1 MVLWSCSL
9 VVFFLIFAKNKK
21 SMKIVYFGTPEIA
34 SSQLEAII
42 AAGYEVAAVVTV
54 PDKPAGRGKKI
65 QSSHVKETA
74 LKYGLPI
81 MQPVSLKSPEFIEEL
96 SSYNADMFIVVA
108 FRMLPEVVWSMPP
121 KGTFNLHASLLP
133 QYRGAAPI
141 NHAIINGE
149 TETGLTT
156 FLLDKEI
163 DTGEIIIQ
171 EKVTIEANETAGTLH
186 DKLMV
191 LGNKVV
197 VDTIKIIEEGKVNS
211 QSQAMIIERDNLQ
224 LKPAPK
230 IFKEDCKIDW
240 SKDAKSVYD
249 FIRGL
254 SPYPAAHTQFVSD
267 EGETMDLKIYEVSL
281 EKNNNDEELN
291 SVITDGKSYMKVVL
305 KDYNIS
311 IDIIQ
316 QAGKKAMSIADF
328 LRGARINGRWKTN

>member
-1 MVLWSCSL
+1 
-9 VVFFLIFAKNKK
+9 
-21 SMKIVYFGTPEIA
+21 MKIVYFGTPEIA

-42 AAGYEVAAVVTV
+42 SAGYEVAAVVTV

-96 SSYNADMFIVVA
+96 SSLNADMFVVVA
-108 FRMLPEVVWSMPP
+108 FRMLPEVVWSMPRL
-121 KGTFNLHASLLP
+121 GTFNLHASLLP

-149 TETGLTT
+149 KETGLTT

-163 DTGEIIIQ
+163 DTGEIILQ
-171 EKVTIEANETAGTLH
+171 EKVVIEEKETAGTLH
-186 DKLMV
+186 DKLMI

-197 VDTIKIIEEGKVNS
+197 VDTIKMIEEGRLHS
-211 QSQAMIIERDNLQ
+211 QSQESIIQRDNIQ

-240 SKDAKSVYD
+240 TKDAKSVFN

-254 SPYPAAHTQFVSD
+254 SPYPAAHTQLVS
-267 EGETMDLKIYEVSL
+267 ENGETIDLKIFDVSL
-281 EKNNNDEELN
+281 EDRPSDTYEMKQ
-291 SVITDGKSYMKVVL
+291 VITDGKSYLKVVL
-305 KDYNIS
+305 KDSYIS
-311 IDIIQ
+311 INYLQ
-316 QAGKKAMSIADF
+316 QAGKKAMPVADF
-328 LRGARINGRWKTN
+328 LRGARLNGKLKIES

>member
-1 MVLWSCSL
+1 
-9 VVFFLIFAKNKK
+9 
-21 SMKIVYFGTPEIA
+21 MKIVYFGTPEIA

-65 QSSHVKETA
+65 QSSDVKLTA
-74 LKYGLPI
+74 LKYDLPI
-81 MQPVSLKSPEFIEEL
+81 LQPVSLKSPEFIAEL
-96 SSYNADMFIVVA
+96 SSYNADLFVVVA

-121 KGTFNLHASLLP
+121 MGTFNLHASLLP

-149 TETGLTT
+149 KETGLTT

-163 DTGEIIIQ
+163 DTGEIIMQ
-171 EKVTIEANETAGTLH
+171 EKVTIEDDETAGTLH

-197 VDTIKIIEEGKVNS
+197 VETIKRIEEGRVQF
-211 QSQAMIIERDNLQ
+211 QSQDMIIERDNLQ

-240 SKDAKSVYD
+240 TKDAKSIYD

-254 SPYPAAHTQFVSD
+254 SPYPASHTQFVS
-267 EGETMDLKIYEVSL
+267 ENNETLDIKVFEVALKENKSEDTDLYKI
-281 EKNNNDEELN
+281 K
-291 SVITDGKSYMKVVL
+291 TDGKSYLDVVL
-305 KDYNIS
+305 GKNNIS
-311 IDIIQ
+311 IKVIQ
-316 QAGKKAMSIADF
+316 QAGKKAMPIADF
-328 LRGARINGRWKTN
+328 LRGTRLEGEWMVR

>member
-1 MVLWSCSL
+1 M
-9 VVFFLIFAKNKK
+9 FFLNFANKK
-21 SMKIVYFGTPEIA
+21 IMKIVYFGTPEIA

-42 AAGYEVAAVVTV
+42 SAGYEVAAVVTV

-96 SSYNADMFIVVA
+96 SSLNADMFVVVA
-108 FRMLPEVVWSMPP
+108 FRMLPEVVWSMPRL
-121 KGTFNLHASLLP
+121 GTFNLHASLLP

-149 TETGLTT
+149 KETGLTT

-163 DTGEIIIQ
+163 DTGEIILQ
-171 EKVTIEANETAGTLH
+171 EKVVIEEKETAGTLH
-186 DKLMV
+186 DKLMI

-197 VDTIKIIEEGKVNS
+197 VDTIKMIEEGRLHS
-211 QSQAMIIERDNLQ
+211 QSQESIIQRDNIQ

-240 SKDAKSVYD
+240 TKDAKSVFN

-254 SPYPAAHTQFVSD
+254 SPYPAAHTQLVS
-267 EGETMDLKIYEVSL
+267 ENGETIDLKIFDVSL
-281 EKNNNDEELN
+281 EDRPSDTYEMKQ
-291 SVITDGKSYMKVVL
+291 VITDGKSYLKVVL
-305 KDYNIS
+305 KDFYIS
-311 IDIIQ
+311 INYLQ
-316 QAGKKAMSIADF
+316 QAGKKAMPVADF
-328 LRGARINGRWKTN
+328 LRGARLNGKLKINVET

>member
-1 MVLWSCSL
+1 MR
-9 VVFFLIFAKNKK
+9 I
-21 SMKIVYFGTPEIA
+21 IYFGTPEIA

-42 AAGYEVAAVVTV
+42 SAGYEVAAVVTV

-81 MQPVSLKSPEFIEEL
+81 MQPVSLKSPKFIEEL
-96 SSYNADMFIVVA
+96 SSLNADMFVVVA
-108 FRMLPEVVWSMPP
+108 FRMLPEVVWSMPRL
-121 KGTFNLHASLLP
+121 GTFNLHASLLP

-149 TETGLTT
+149 KETGLTT

-163 DTGEIIIQ
+163 DTGEIILQ
-171 EKVTIEANETAGTLH
+171 EEVVIEEKETAGTLH
-186 DKLMV
+186 DKLMI

-197 VDTIKIIEEGKVNS
+197 VDTIKMIEEGRLHS
-211 QSQAMIIERDNLQ
+211 QSQESIIQRDNIL

-240 SKDAKSVYD
+240 TKDAKSVFN

-254 SPYPAAHTQFVSD
+254 SPYPAAHTQLVS
-267 EGETMDLKIYEVSL
+267 ENGETIDLKIFDVSL
-281 EKNNNDEELN
+281 EDRPSDTYEMKQ
-291 SVITDGKSYMKVVL
+291 VITDGKSYLKVVL
-305 KDYNIS
+305 KDFYIS
-311 IDIIQ
+311 INYLQ
-316 QAGKKAMSIADF
+316 QAGKKAMPVADF
-328 LRGARINGRWKTN
+328 LRGARLNGKLKIES

>member
-1 MVLWSCSL
+1 
-9 VVFFLIFAKNKK
+9 
-21 SMKIVYFGTPEIA
+21 MKIVYFGTPEIA

-42 AAGYEVAAVVTV
+42 SAGYEVAAVVTV

-96 SSYNADMFIVVA
+96 SSLNADMFVVVA
-108 FRMLPEVVWSMPP
+108 FRMLPEVIWSMPRL
-121 KGTFNLHASLLP
+121 GTFNLHASLLP

-149 TETGLTT
+149 KETGLTT

-163 DTGEIIIQ
+163 DTGEIILQ
-171 EKVTIEANETAGTLH
+171 EKVVIEEKETAGTLH
-186 DKLMV
+186 DKLMI

-197 VDTIKIIEEGKVNS
+197 VDTIKMIEEGRLHS
-211 QSQAMIIERDNLQ
+211 QSQESIIQRDNIQ

-240 SKDAKSVYD
+240 TKDAKSVFN

-254 SPYPAAHTQFVSD
+254 SPYPAAHTQLVS
-267 EGETMDLKIYEVSL
+267 ENGETIDLKIFDVSL
-281 EKNNNDEELN
+281 EDRPSDTYEMKQ
-291 SVITDGKSYMKVVL
+291 VVTDGKSYLKVVL
-305 KDYNIS
+305 KDSYIS
-311 IDIIQ
+311 INYLQ
-316 QAGKKAMSIADF
+316 QAGKKAMPVADF
-328 LRGARINGRWKTN
+328 LRGARLNGKLKINVET

>member
-1 MVLWSCSL
+1 
-9 VVFFLIFAKNKK
+9 
-21 SMKIVYFGTPEIA
+21 MKIVYFGTPEIA

-65 QSSHVKETA
+65 QSSDVKLTA
-74 LKYGLPI
+74 LKYNLPVL
-81 MQPVSLKSPEFIEEL
+81 QPISLKSPEFIEEL
-96 SSYNADMFIVVA
+96 SSYNADLFVVVA

-121 KGTFNLHASLLP
+121 MGTFNLHASLLP

-149 TETGLTT
+149 KETGLTT

-163 DTGEIIIQ
+163 DTGEIIMQ
-171 EKVTIEANETAGTLH
+171 EKVVIEDNETAGTLH
-186 DKLMV
+186 DKLML

-197 VDTIKIIEEGKVNS
+197 VETIKIIEEGRVQS
-211 QSQAMIIERDNLQ
+211 QSQEMIIERDNLQ

-240 SKDAKSVYD
+240 TKDAKSIYN

-254 SPYPAAHTQFVSD
+254 SPYPAAHTQFVS
-267 EGETMDLKIYEVSL
+267 E
-281 EKNNNDEELN
+281 NNDTIDIKVFEVVLKENESEDKDLYK
-291 SVITDGKSYMKVVL
+291 IKTDGKSYLDIVL
-305 KDYNIS
+305 GKNNIS
-311 IDIIQ
+311 IKVIQ
-316 QAGKKAMSIADF
+316 QAGKKAMPIADF
-328 LRGARINGRWKTN
+328 LRGTRLEGDWKVK

>member
-1 MVLWSCSL
+1 
-9 VVFFLIFAKNKK
+9 
-21 SMKIVYFGTPEIA
+21 MKIIYFGTPEIA

-65 QSSHVKETA
+65 QSSDVKLTA
-74 LKYGLPI
+74 LKYNLPVL
-81 MQPVSLKSPEFIEEL
+81 QPVSLKSPEFIEEI
-96 SSYNADMFIVVA
+96 SSYNADLFVVVA

-121 KGTFNLHASLLP
+121 MGTFNLHASLLP

-149 TETGLTT
+149 KETGLTT

-163 DTGEIIIQ
+163 DTGEIIMQ
-171 EKVTIEANETAGTLH
+171 EKVVIEDDETAGTLH
-186 DKLMV
+186 DKLML

-197 VDTIKIIEEGKVNS
+197 VETIKIIEEGRVQS
-211 QSQAMIIERDNLQ
+211 QSQEMIIERDNLQ

-240 SKDAKSVYD
+240 TKDAKSIYD

-254 SPYPAAHTQFVSD
+254 SPYPAAHTQFVS
-267 EGETMDLKIYEVSL
+267 E
-281 EKNNNDEELN
+281 NNDTIDIKVFEVVLKENESEDKDLYK
-291 SVITDGKSYMKVVL
+291 IKTDGKSYLDVVL
-305 KDYNIS
+305 GKNNIS
-311 IDIIQ
+311 IKVIQ
-316 QAGKKAMSIADF
+316 QAGKKAMPIADF
-328 LRGARINGRWKTN
+328 LRGTRLEGEWKVL

>member
-1 MVLWSCSL
+1 
-9 VVFFLIFAKNKK
+9 
-21 SMKIVYFGTPEIA
+21 MKIVYFGTPEIA

-65 QSSHVKETA
+65 QSSDVKLTA
-74 LKYGLPI
+74 LKYNLPVL
-81 MQPVSLKSPEFIEEL
+81 QPVSLKSPEFIEEL
-96 SSYNADMFIVVA
+96 SSFNADLFVVVA

-121 KGTFNLHASLLP
+121 MGTFNLHASLLP

-149 TETGLTT
+149 KETGLTT

-163 DTGEIIIQ
+163 DTGEIIMQ
-171 EKVTIEANETAGTLH
+171 EKVVIEDDETAGTLH
-186 DKLMV
+186 DKLML

-197 VDTIKIIEEGKVNS
+197 VETIKIIEEGRVQS
-211 QSQAMIIERDNLQ
+211 QSQEKIIERDNLQ

-240 SKDAKSVYD
+240 TKDAKSIYD

-254 SPYPAAHTQFVSD
+254 SPYPAAHTQFVS
-267 EGETMDLKIYEVSL
+267 E
-281 EKNNNDEELN
+281 NNDTIDIKVFEVVLKENGSEDKDLYK
-291 SVITDGKSYMKVVL
+291 IKTDGKSYLDVVL
-305 KDYNIS
+305 GKNNIS
-311 IDIIQ
+311 IKVIQ
-316 QAGKKAMSIADF
+316 QAGKKAMPIADF
-328 LRGARINGRWKTN
+328 LRGTRLEGEWKVL

>member
-1 MVLWSCSL
+1 
-9 VVFFLIFAKNKK
+9 
-21 SMKIVYFGTPEIA
+21 MKIVYFGTPEIA

-65 QSSHVKETA
+65 QSSDVKLTA
-74 LKYGLPI
+74 LKYNLPVL
-81 MQPVSLKSPEFIEEL
+81 QPVSLKSPEFIEEL
-96 SSYNADMFIVVA
+96 SSYKADLFVVVA

-121 KGTFNLHASLLP
+121 MGTFNLHASLLP

-149 TETGLTT
+149 KETGLTT

-163 DTGEIIIQ
+163 DTGEIIMQ
-171 EKVTIEANETAGTLH
+171 EKVVIEDDETAGTLH
-186 DKLMV
+186 DKLML

-197 VDTIKIIEEGKVNS
+197 VETIKIIEEGRVQS
-211 QSQAMIIERDNLQ
+211 QSQEMIIERDNLQ

-240 SKDAKSVYD
+240 TKDAKSIYD

-254 SPYPAAHTQFVSD
+254 SPYPAAHTQFVS
-267 EGETMDLKIYEVSL
+267 E
-281 EKNNNDEELN
+281 NNDTIDIKVFEVVLKENGSEDKDLYK
-291 SVITDGKSYMKVVL
+291 IKTDGKSYLDVVL
-305 KDYNIS
+305 GKNNIS
-311 IDIIQ
+311 IKVIQ
-316 QAGKKAMSIADF
+316 QAGKKAMPIADF
-328 LRGARINGRWKTN
+328 LRGTRLEGEWKVL

>member
-1 MVLWSCSL
+1 
-9 VVFFLIFAKNKK
+9 
-21 SMKIVYFGTPEIA
+21 MKIVYFGTPEIA

-42 AAGYEVAAVVTV
+42 SAGYEVAAVVTV

-96 SSYNADMFIVVA
+96 SSLNADMFVVVA
-108 FRMLPEVVWSMPP
+108 FRMLPEVVWSMPRL
-121 KGTFNLHASLLP
+121 GTFNLHASLLP

-149 TETGLTT
+149 KETGLTT

-163 DTGEIIIQ
+163 DTGEIILQ
-171 EKVTIEANETAGTLH
+171 EKVVIEEKETAGTLH
-186 DKLMV
+186 DKLMI

-197 VDTIKIIEEGKVNS
+197 VDTIKMIEEGRLHS
-211 QSQAMIIERDNLQ
+211 QSQESIIQRDNIQ

-240 SKDAKSVYD
+240 TKDAKSVFN

-254 SPYPAAHTQFVSD
+254 SPYPAAHTQLVS
-267 EGETMDLKIYEVSL
+267 ENGETIDLKIFDVSL
-281 EKNNNDEELN
+281 EDRPSDTYEMKQ
-291 SVITDGKSYMKVVL
+291 VITDGKSYLKVVL
-305 KDYNIS
+305 KDSYIS
-311 IDIIQ
+311 INYLQ
-316 QAGKKAMSIADF
+316 QAGKKAMPVADF
-328 LRGARINGRWKTN
+328 LRGARLNGKLKINVET